1 VVNIIRRLN
10 VKPDT
15 LMFSPRFLPYVHE
28 EAKFMQQ
35 QGQLSH
41 LPDFAAAFP
50 KQPLN

>member
-1 VVNIIRRLN
+1 V
-10 VKPDT
+10 
-15 LMFSPRFLPYVHE
+15 MFSPRFLAYVHE

-35 QGQLSH
+35 QGQLSR